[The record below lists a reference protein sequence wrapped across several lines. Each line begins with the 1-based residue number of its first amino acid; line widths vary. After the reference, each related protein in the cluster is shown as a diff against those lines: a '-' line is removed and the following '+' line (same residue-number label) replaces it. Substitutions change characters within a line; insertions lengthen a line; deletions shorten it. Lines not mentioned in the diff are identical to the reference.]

1 MPSIYEDKAWKELE
15 ARKTSK
21 VGWFDKAMQR
31 MDKPLDAAGSLLM
44 KTPGISRIIE
54 KSVGGI
60 IAVANDAAQ
69 WSVRAE
75 AIFAHY
81 RLAGHANVRTPSDI
95 HALDLE
101 QVDENIGWLAG
112 KYKALALTEGA
123 GFGAMGPVG
132 IPLDIVSL
140 VTLNLRAIGE
150 YATYYG
156 FDVSSRVERLFAI
169 NVLAFASS
177 PSDGSKAIA
186 MAQLLQISK
195 NVAKKRAWKDV
206 ERYAFAVVLPR
217 LAKAL
222 GIRLTKAKLAQ
233 FVPLAGAVVGAG
245 FNTYFTA
252 KVCDAASWLYR
263 ERFLAAKY
271 GADFLN
277 VSIGPAHDRDPD
289 RAEAGKGSKDTARRP
304 AV

>member
-1 MPSIYEDKAWKELE
+1 MPSIYENKARKELE
-15 ARKTSK
+15 ARKTSTP
-21 VGWFDKAMQR
+21 GWLDKAMQR
-31 MDKPLDAAGSLLM
+31 MDRPLDAAGGFLM
-44 KTPGISRIIE
+44 KTPGLGSLIE

-60 IAVANDAAQ
+60 IGVANDAAQ

-75 AIFAHY
+75 AIFASY
-81 RLAGHANVRTPSDI
+81 RLAGHGNIKTPSDI
-95 HALDLE
+95 LKLDLE
-101 QVDENIGWLAG
+101 QVDKNVGWLAG

-156 FDVSSRVERLFAI
+156 FDVSLQDERLFAI
-169 NVLAFASS
+169 NVLALASS
-177 PSDGSKAIA
+177 PSEGAKAIA
-186 MAQLLQISK
+186 MAQLVQISK
-195 NVAKKRAWKDV
+195 SVAKKRAWKDL
-206 ERYAFAVVLPR
+206 ERYAFAEIIPR
-217 LAKAL
+217 LAKVL

-233 FVPLAGAVVGAG
+233 VVPLAGAVVGAG
-245 FNTYFTA
+245 FNAYFTT
-252 KVCDAASWLYR
+252 KVCNAAALLYR

-271 GADFLN
+271 GVDFID
-277 VSIGPAHDRDPD
+277 VAIRPANDQESH
-289 RAEAGKGSKDTARRP
+289 RAEESPKDSARRP